1 MQYEALQITRRQL
14 TERLASQEP
23 GSAEALLTQGLI
35 DATDL
40 LLRQFEQSEAYQ
52 GYLQLQQAQAELDAK
67 RSEAMQTLNEKQA
80 ELDAAKQKL
89 EDGKKQLESIFTDLS
104 AYIYEGA

>member
-14 TERLASQEP
+14 TERLALQEP

-52 GYLQLQQAQAELDAK
+52 AICSCSRRR
-67 RSEAMQTLNEKQA
+67 RSWMQS
-80 ELDAAKQKL
+80 AARPCRH
-89 EDGKKQLESIFTDLS
+89 
-104 AYIYEGA
+104 